1 MAGTDLCRFDISWC
15 FGGFALHL
23 HFCHSTFS
31 ILFHWHLLKIHPT
44 STHLSKVLLNHMTLG
59 PHAMKTKI
67 PVDHMLEP
75 RDAWPPSRGKGP
87 DIKLSG
93 AMLRGS
99 SRKAGRI
106 ENHKQFMD
114 RCACVGTGFFHT
126 KPPRAAL
133 HVIYE
138 QHVIIMQAVSPASS
152 Q

>member
-1 MAGTDLCRFDISWC
+1 MAGTDLCRFDFSLC

-59 PHAMKTKI
+59 PNMTLGPKLSAMKAKI
-67 PVDHMLEP
+67 RVDHMLEP

-93 AMLRGS
+93 AFLRGS

-106 ENHKQFMD
+106 ENHKQFKD
-114 RCACVGTGFFHT
+114 RCTCVGTGFFHT
-126 KPPRAAL
+126 KQPVL
-133 HVIYE
+133 HS
-138 QHVIIMQAVSPASS
+138 M
-152 Q
+152 